1 MFKAVWGFDPEEVL
15 RAQNAFRQGSV
26 PGFDAAVQKT
36 DPSAQQLRIPP
47 TEDLQ
52 VYELYRM
59 FAL

>member
-15 RAQNAFRQGSV
+15 RAQNAFGQGSV
-26 PGFDAAVQKT
+26 RGFEAAEQETDA
-36 DPSAQQLRIPP
+36 SAEQLRIPP

-59 FAL
+59 FVL